1 MNKIM
6 ITYLLI
12 INLLGFLIMFI
23 DKNRAIHH
31 EWRISEK
38 NLLLISLI
46 GGSLGMFAGMHI
58 FKHKTKHLKF
68 TIGVPAIFI
77 LQIITAVYI
86 FQ

>member
-1 MNKIM
+1 MLKITL
-6 ITYLLI
+6 IYLI
-12 INLLGFLIMFI
+12 IINFIGFLIMFI

-46 GGSLGMFAGMHI
+46 GGSVGMFTGMHI

-68 TIGVPAIFI
+68 TLGVPFIFI

-86 FQ
+86 L

>member
-23 DKNRAIHH
+23 GKNRAIHH

>member
-1 MNKIM
+1 MNKITV
-6 ITYLLI
+6 IYLLI
-12 INLLGFLIMFI
+12 INLIGFLVMLI

-38 NLLLISLI
+38 NLLLVSLI
-46 GGSLGMFAGMHI
+46 GGSIGMFTGMYV

-68 TIGVPAIFI
+68 TLGVPVIFI

-86 FQ
+86 L

>member
-1 MNKIM
+1 MDKITL
-6 ITYLLI
+6 IYLI
-12 INLLGFLIMFI
+12 IINFIGFLIMFI

-38 NLLLISLI
+38 NLLLVSLI
-46 GGSLGMFAGMHI
+46 GGSVGMFTGMHV

-68 TIGVPAIFI
+68 TLGVPLIFI

-86 FQ
+86 L

>member
-46 GGSLGMFAGMHI
+46 GGSLGMFVGMHI

-77 LQIITAVYI
+77 LQIVTAVYI